1 MALTVGQS
9 RKEMAR
15 QGALG
20 SAPVIA
26 RLLGEE
32 VRRQLSTWTSS
43 QPKPSPPQRIQRK
56 AGKSKRKNQRQS
68 GRGNISDVGRTI
80 SSGNS
85 NSINM
90 SFKDVFTIGSGS
102 GGGGN
107 GSLSFANVTTIGT
120 NNCIGVVMP
129 RFSTMCGMYR
139 QFMLHNVKLSWIP
152 YQPFTTAGSVALG
165 VDQAVTAT
173 IPTQIG
179 QVYRHN
185 PSKLADIK
193 VPVSI
198 VWRAKEHA
206 GKTEPKGTSLL
217 AGLDEDAVSFGVA
230 QWWIASNVASSPM
243 LGLMEIDIDVT
254 LLNPY

>member
-1 MALTVGQS
+1 MALTVTQS

-26 RLLGEE
+26 RMLGEE
-32 VRRQLSTWTSS
+32 VRRQLNTWTNSRPAS
-43 QPKPSPPQRIQRK
+43 NQQPRAQKKAKP
-56 AGKSKRKNQRQS
+56 SKRKSQKQPRS
-68 GRGNISDVGRTI
+68 GGISDVGRTI

-85 NSINM
+85 NAIKM

-102 GGGGN
+102 GGGAN
-107 GSLSFANVTTIGT
+107 GCLSLANVTTLGT
-120 NNCIGVVMP
+120 NNCVGVVMP
-129 RFSTMCGMYR
+129 RFATMCGMYR
-139 QFMLHNVKLSWIP
+139 QFMLHNVKISWVP

-173 IPTQIG
+173 IPTAIG

-193 VPVSI
+193 VPVTI

-206 GKTEPKGTSLL
+206 GKTEPKGTATLL
-217 AGLDEDAVSFGVA
+217 GLDEDAVSFGVV
-230 QWWIASNVASSPM
+230 QWYISSNVPSSPM

-254 LLNPY
+254 LMNPY